1 MLRRRRQSR
10 CSYSALKE
18 AERDIVFDEFNG
30 KLHEIMTGVVQR
42 VENGNV
48 YVELGKSVA
57 LLPMSEQ
64 VPGETYQPGDRLK
77 VYILKVDREV
87 RGKDTPVIVSR
98 KNREIVKRLFELEIP
113 EVMDGTVQIKAIS
126 QRAGHPQQGGGVFC
140 G

>member
-1 MLRRRRQSR
+1 
-10 CSYSALKE
+10 
-18 AERDIVFDEFNG
+18 
-30 KLHEIMTGVVQR
+30 MTGVIQR

-48 YVELGKSVA
+48 YVELGKNVA

-64 VPGETYQPGDRLK
+64 VEGETYQPGDRLK

-126 QRAGHPQQGGGVFC
+126 QRAGRTQQSSGIFC
-140 G
+140 